1 MFTSIIEI
9 IVSSLVFL
17 MPELEIYKKKK
28 KKENLLFVKV
38 FSIYTLVFSCRLYQ
52 KDSIFNS
59 EDLHIQSAPR
69 KKKINFF
76 VVVVTKILFKP

>member
-17 MPELEIYKKKK
+17 MLELEIYKKK

-38 FSIYTLVFSCRLYQ
+38 FSNYTLVFSCRLYQ